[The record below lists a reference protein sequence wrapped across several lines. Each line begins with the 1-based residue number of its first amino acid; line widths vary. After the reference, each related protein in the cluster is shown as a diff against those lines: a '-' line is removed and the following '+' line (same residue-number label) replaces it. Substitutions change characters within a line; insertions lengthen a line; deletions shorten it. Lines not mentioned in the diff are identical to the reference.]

1 MDNQVREEEVEIDLL
16 ELFQVLLGKIGI
28 IILSLVIGA
37 ALLFGGTKFLVTP
50 QYSSTSM
57 IYILTKTTSVT
68 SLADIQMGS
77 QLTKDFAILVTSRPV
92 VNNVIDGLELEYS
105 YEEMVEKITVENPAD
120 TRYLKITVE
129 DSDPE
134 LAAEMANEFADA
146 TADGVSEIMST
157 DRPSIVE
164 RAVVSKAPSSPSL
177 AKNTVIGGLVAALL
191 AMAVIV
197 IRYLLDDTIKTEEDV
212 TKYLGLNTLAAL
224 PLDSD
229 VEVKKGT
236 RSKSTSKTKKQQK
249 KPKNTHR

>member
-1 MDNQVREEEVEIDLL
+1 
-16 ELFQVLLGKIGI
+16 
-28 IILSLVIGA
+28 
-37 ALLFGGTKFLVTP
+37 
-50 QYSSTSM
+50 
-57 IYILTKTTSVT
+57 
-68 SLADIQMGS
+68 MGS
-77 QLTKDFAILVTSRPV
+77 QLTKDFAILATSRPV

-105 YEEMVEKITVENPAD
+105 YEEMVGKVTVENPAD

-146 TADGVSEIMST
+146 TADGVAESMST

-177 AKNTVIGGLVAALL
+177 GKNTVIGGVVAALL
-191 AMAVIV
+191 VMAVIV

-229 VEVKKGT
+229 VEVKKSA

>member
-68 SLADIQMGS
+68 SLADIQMGR
-77 QLTKDFAILVTSRPV
+77 QLTKDFAILATSRPV
-92 VNNVIDGLELEYS
+92 VNNVIDGLGLEYS
-105 YEEMVEKITVENPAD
+105 YEEMVGKVTVENPAD

-146 TADGVSEIMST
+146 TADGVAEIMST

-177 AKNTVIGGLVAALL
+177 GKNTVIGGVVAALL

-229 VEVKKGT
+229 VEVKKSA

>member
-1 MDNQVREEEVEIDLL
+1 
-16 ELFQVLLGKIGI
+16 
-28 IILSLVIGA
+28 
-37 ALLFGGTKFLVTP
+37 
-50 QYSSTSM
+50 
-57 IYILTKTTSVT
+57 
-68 SLADIQMGS
+68 MGS

-105 YEEMVEKITVENPAD
+105 YEEMVEKIMVENPAD

-129 DSDPE
+129 EIQIRE

-146 TADGVSEIMST
+146 TADGVAEIIST

-177 AKNTVIGGLVAALL
+177 GKNTVIGGLVAALL

-197 IRYLLDDTIKTEEDV
+197 IRYLLDDTIKTEENV
-212 TKYLGLNTLAAL
+212 TKYLGLNSLAAL

-229 VEVKKGT
+229 VEVKNFT
-236 RSKSTSKTKKQQK
+236 RSKNMSKTKKQQK

>member
-1 MDNQVREEEVEIDLL
+1 M
-16 ELFQVLLGKIGI
+16 
-28 IILSLVIGA
+28 
-37 ALLFGGTKFLVTP
+37 
-50 QYSSTSM
+50 
-57 IYILTKTTSVT
+57 
-68 SLADIQMGS
+68 
-77 QLTKDFAILVTSRPV
+77 TKDFAILATSRPV

-105 YEEMVEKITVENPAD
+105 YEEMVGKVTVENPAD

-146 TADGVSEIMST
+146 TADGVAEIMST

-177 AKNTVIGGLVAALL
+177 GKNTVIGGVVAALL

-229 VEVKKGT
+229 VEVKKST

>member
-120 TRYLKITVE
+120 TRYLKIAGE

-134 LAAEMANEFADA
+134 LAAEKPDAFADA
-146 TADGVSEIMST
+146 TAEGVAEIMST

-177 AKNTVIGGLVAALL
+177 GKNTVIGGLVAALL

-229 VEVKKGT
+229 VEVKKST

>member
-1 MDNQVREEEVEIDLL
+1 M
-16 ELFQVLLGKIGI
+16 
-28 IILSLVIGA
+28 
-37 ALLFGGTKFLVTP
+37 
-50 QYSSTSM
+50 
-57 IYILTKTTSVT
+57 
-68 SLADIQMGS
+68 
-77 QLTKDFAILVTSRPV
+77 TKDFAILVTSRPV

-146 TADGVSEIMST
+146 TADGVAEIMST

-177 AKNTVIGGLVAALL
+177 GKNTVIGGLVAALL

-229 VEVKKGT
+229 VEVKKST